1 MCQLLIL
8 HWRPPWNILGQCV
21 VRGMN
26 IQSGPNIYESSRVR
40 LRVARLRPLVG
51 PIETFD
57 FRAVASHRKLGARRN
72 GSGGPQ
78 VIRLGV
84 LLPLWATTISISISI
99 SKKIYICSLLCNILV
114 QATKLDGNPCV
125 TGSWN

>member
-1 MCQLLIL
+1 
-8 HWRPPWNILGQCV
+8 
-21 VRGMN
+21 MN

-40 LRVARLRPLVG
+40 LRVARLRALVG

-84 LLPLWATTISISISI
+84 LLPLWATT
-99 SKKIYICSLLCNILV
+99 LV
-114 QATKLDGNPCV
+114 AELPQPVRT
-125 TGSWN
+125 